1 MASTI
6 SNPSI
11 IIVSHLRD
19 GSVVTVG
26 DYQAAYWWFR
36 DTTPED
42 ARDLSWWDY
51 KWMYIIMF
59 DESSH
64 ATELN
69 NDLSFDDAIDNE
81 EKLKLWR
88 LLTTYGIALLKKG
101 RYDQSWVTNWE
112 WI

>member
-1 MASTI
+1 MISVYLLKSSDAIVPGRGQNMIPFLAIYLFESNFQSSYWEMASTI

-42 ARDLSWWDY
+42 ARDLS
-51 KWMYIIMF
+51 
-59 DESSH
+59 
-64 ATELN
+64 
-69 NDLSFDDAIDNE
+69 
-81 EKLKLWR
+81 
-88 LLTTYGIALLKKG
+88 
-101 RYDQSWVTNWE
+101 
-112 WI
+112 